1 MNLQKIITVLACLW
15 LTIPLSARENIG
27 MPPLPPPPSSS
38 GKTDQDC
45 LAAATQFDM
54 DINNVR
60 ARILTGGDMWWDPVQ
75 QTPHYEVPKLPPNSA
90 EATKNSIYAGALWI
104 GGIDD
109 GGQLKIAAQT
119 YRQTGNDFFPGILD
133 DNGNTNADVCN
144 NFDRVWSV
152 TSADINTLRAALAAG
167 GGSAAVNQVPES
179 VLLWL
184 VEIILISA
192 TLNCP

>member
-1 MNLQKIITVLACLW
+1 MKSFIAILAW
-15 LTIPLSARENIG
+15 LLMIMPLSARENLG

-38 GKTDQDC
+38 GKTEQDC

-75 QTPHYEVPKLPPNSA
+75 AIPHYEVPKLPKNSA
-90 EATKNSIYAGALWI
+90 EATKNSIFAGALWI

-133 DNGNTNADVCN
+133 DNGNTNSDVCN
-144 NFDRVWSV
+144 DFDRVWSV
-152 TSADINTLRAALAAG
+152 LSEDINNHRAKLALG
-167 GGSAAVNQVPES
+167 GGGVSARE
-179 VLLWL
+179 VL
-184 VEIILISA
+184 
-192 TLNCP
+192 